1 MILQSKESKILD
13 QKKII
18 KKMTGLME
26 IQRQRIKVDI
36 MVESDKKFVVKPIP
50 TIVVEDTTK
59 LR

>member
-1 MILQSKESKILD
+1 MD

-18 KKMTGLME
+18 KKMTELME
-26 IQRQRIKVDI
+26 IQRQRIKLD
-36 MVESDKKFVVKPIP
+36 MMDESDKKFVVKPIP